1 MYFRTKSDV
10 FARAVN
16 ASSRSIPQRS
26 TMEILSYVLIDA
38 ADGKVSIT
46 GTNLELGVTI
56 TFPATIDRPGKAA
69 VPAKALS
76 EFVSTF
82 PSGQHSISC
91 MTGVDGAMS
100 VQSDGLQRF
109 NAKFKT
115 ADAGIYPIVA
125 TVAAERSIAIKAS
138 EFRTALDQTAFCA
151 AKDDNRP
158 TLSGVNIRTSLDDPP
173 LRGLYFGASDGYRLG
188 RRSIHAN
195 VSDMDIDIIVNARHL
210 SEISRMISDK
220 TGDVVIA
227 VSERGN
233 QMSVT
238 FGDDEYRV
246 LFITRLMDGTFPD
259 LSRII
264 PTTFA
269 TKLKASKQDLLYAMK
284 ASAVFAKSAMNVVKM
299 SIAAEENANDL
310 PLESAVTFTA
320 KGDSGSNEIRIGG
333 SVEGGDVFVSFNT
346 DLFSEIIG
354 SMKTND
360 VVVCVN
366 GATSPLL
373 IRGDGDDF
381 ATHVLMPMSG
391 HP

>member
-69 VPAKALS
+69 VPAKSLS

-115 ADAGIYPIVA
+115 ADTETYPTVA

-158 TLSGVNIRTSLDDPP
+158 TLSGVNIRTSPDNPN
-173 LRGLYFGASDGYRLG
+173 LYFGASDGYRLG
-188 RRSIHAN
+188 RRSVHTN

-299 SIAAEENANDL
+299 TIAAGENENDL

-320 KGDSGSNEIRIGG
+320 RGDSGSNEIRIGG

-346 DLFSEIIG
+346 DLFSEIVG